1 MFGPGDSKNL
11 EQQSLHVMAPLFVP
25 NAEAHGVRSLSRVGP
40 EGAALHTT
48 VSNLPYA
55 SISNLK
61 TTEAGPFVPSLTCEC
76 GQSNPDRRVGS
87 AQGTMPFIDSKGSQ
101 ASMAFAFHN
110 QPYMPVGP
118 VQSYMQ
124 LRAAPLKV

>member
-1 MFGPGDSKNL
+1 MCGPGDPKNR
-11 EQQSLHVMAPLFVP
+11 EQQSLDVIAPLFVP
-25 NAEAHGVRSLSRVGP
+25 GAEAHGVRSLSRVGP

-55 SISNLK
+55 SVSDLK

-76 GQSNPDRRVGS
+76 GRANPDRCVDG
-87 AQGTMPFIDSKGSQ
+87 AQGTMPFIDSKASK
-101 ASMAFAFHN
+101 ASMASAFHN

-124 LRAAPLKV
+124 LRAAPLG